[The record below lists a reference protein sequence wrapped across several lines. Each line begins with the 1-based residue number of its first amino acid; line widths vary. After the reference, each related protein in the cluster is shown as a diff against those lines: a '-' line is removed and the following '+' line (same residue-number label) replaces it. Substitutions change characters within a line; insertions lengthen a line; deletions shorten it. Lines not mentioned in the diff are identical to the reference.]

1 MDTEEGASES
11 NSLST
16 GVEDTPVFSN
26 EKETENQVESENQVE
41 PEPEK
46 QVEPEP
52 EKKSDL
58 DRKDT
63 TENAK
68 KVVKSS
74 KIEVRLQAA
83 GDAPIMKQK
92 NYKVDGDKQI
102 SWILSFIRK
111 FLKLKP
117 TDALFLYVNQ
127 AFAPSPD
134 QTVSNLS
141 QCFGQDNKLVL
152 YYSRS
157 QAWG

>member
-1 MDTEEGASES
+1 MDVEEGVSES
-11 NSLST
+11 SSLST
-16 GVEDTPVFSN
+16 GVE
-26 EKETENQVESENQVE
+26 ETSEAVNAT
-41 PEPEK
+41 EK

-52 EKKSDL
+52 EKNPHL
-58 DRKDT
+58 DT
-63 TENAK
+63 QETEK
-68 KVVKSS
+68 KAVKAV
-74 KIEVRLQAA
+74 KVEVRLQAV

-92 NYKVDGDKQI
+92 NYKVDGEKQI

-111 FLKLKP
+111 FLKLKT

-134 QTVSNLS
+134 QTVANLS

-157 QAWG
+157 QAYG